1 MREYE
6 PPSTGKSAFHC
17 PFCGTYAQQYWSPL
31 FADLIALAPMPP
43 NAPIAPKYEQLT
55 GYTCSLC
62 VHCGHSGL
70 WVGLKMVYPPAST
83 APLPL
88 PDMPDE
94 VAADFK
100 EARDVLA
107 RSPRSAAALL
117 RLALQRL
124 MKHLNLPG
132 DKLDDDIDALVKQG
146 LRPQVQQAL
155 DIVRVTGNNA
165 VHPGEL
171 DIRDNFEAATT
182 LFKFVNIVVEQMITQ
197 PREIQGLYD
206 GLPEGSRQKDHG
218 KAIEKRDTKSEK
230 SPRS

>member
-6 PPSTGKSAFHC
+6 PPSAGKTAFHC

-31 FADLIALAPMPP
+31 FADLIALASMPP
-43 NAPIAPKYEQLT
+43 NAPPIAPKYEQLT
-55 GYTCSLC
+55 GYTSSLC
-62 VHCGHSGL
+62 VHCGQWGL
-70 WVGLKMVYPPAST
+70 WVELKMMYPPAST

-100 EARDVLA
+100 EARDVLV

-117 RLALQRL
+117 RLALQKL

-132 DKLDDDIDALVKQG
+132 DKLDDDISALVKQG

-171 DIRDNFEAATT
+171 DIRDNVETATM
-182 LFKFVNIVVEQMITQ
+182 LFKLVNIVVEQMITQ
-197 PREIQGLYD
+197 PREIEGLY
-206 GLPEGSRQKDHG
+206 GSLPEGSRQ
-218 KAIEKRDTKSEK
+218 AIGKRDTKSEK
-230 SPRS
+230 PRRN